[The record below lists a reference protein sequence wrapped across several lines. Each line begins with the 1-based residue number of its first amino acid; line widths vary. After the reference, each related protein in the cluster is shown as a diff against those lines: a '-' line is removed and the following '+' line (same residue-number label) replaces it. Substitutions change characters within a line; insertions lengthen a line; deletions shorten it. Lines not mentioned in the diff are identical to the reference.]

1 MLQLFEVGKATR
13 EGTRSYILDPNTEAV
28 ALKCLIEW
36 VNFIDG
42 AVTLIWYFPRTI
54 ILADK
59 GRRYQLF
66 EKIKGVIG
74 RVVTGN

>member
-1 MLQLFEVGKATR
+1 MGKATR
-13 EGTRSYILDPNTEAV
+13 EGTRSYILDPNTKAI
-28 ALKCLIEW
+28 ALKFLIEW

-59 GRRYQLF
+59 GRRYRLF